1 MTALTPAAQI
11 ALGVLN
17 IAAQTM
23 IAARDAEDVLRE
35 EGAEQHPLVVAARRQ
50 LAAETV
56 LSTDAFQAAID
67 QERQRRDEADA
78 GREQ

>member
-23 IAARDAEDVLRE
+23 ITAREANEIIRD
-35 EGAEQHPLVVAARRQ
+35 EGAEQHPLVLDAKRR

-56 LSTDAFQAAID
+56 LSTDDFQAEID
-67 QERQRRDEADA
+67 AERQRRADSTA
-78 GREQ
+78 